1 MYKRLDGKPLKAKQV
16 ENLMK
21 EYEEARKRELEFD
34 PRQHRLKSEVADDYS
49 VQILLNNKFPVLVDH
64 LTMEYSLRAS
74 NFPQP
79 QSLDTDRSCA
89 RQAPSFGA
97 GILGQG

>member
-34 PRQHRLKSEVADDYS
+34 PRQHRLKHG
-49 VQILLNNKFPVLVDH
+49 I
-64 LTMEYSLRAS
+64 RA
-74 NFPQP
+74 F
-79 QSLDTDRSCA
+79 DKEKGMGFT
-89 RQAPSFGA
+89 GK
-97 GILGQG
+97 GVKLG

>member
-34 PRQHRLKSEVADDYS
+34 PRQHRLKHG
-49 VQILLNNKFPVLVDH
+49 I
-64 LTMEYSLRAS
+64 RAF
-74 NFPQP
+74 N
-79 QSLDTDRSCA
+79 
-89 RQAPSFGA
+89 
-97 GILGQG
+97 